1 MSRLVDQ
8 LTGMDRAGARRLEGV
23 GGIAD
28 LASSEGGRRWRPVVV
43 LVIVVG
49 IVMLSGAAVALRA
62 KSAVMT
68 LPAPRVPVSRPSP
81 ATAPTTSDRYTDL
94 VSRGVRA
101 ADEGNRAAAI
111 GLLQKATEL
120 RPGDAGTWN
129 TLGVVFVAEG
139 DTARGGSAFAKALRL
154 NPNYAEAHRNLAV
167 VLDRQGRSHEAAAHY
182 RAFMSLSADND
193 PARDDVRRRLT
204 EVSVSSSHAVDFK

>member
-1 MSRLVDQ
+1 VQ
-8 LTGMDRAGARRLEGV
+8 
-23 GGIAD
+23 
-28 LASSEGGRRWRPVVV
+28 
-43 LVIVVG
+43 
-49 IVMLSGAAVALRA
+49 
-62 KSAVMT
+62 
-68 LPAPRVPVSRPSP
+68 
-81 ATAPTTSDRYTDL
+81 
-94 VSRGVRA
+94 A

-111 GLLQKATEL
+111 GLLQKALEL

-129 TLGVVFVAEG
+129 ALGVVLVAEG
-139 DTARGGSAFAKALRL
+139 DNARGGNAFSKALRL

-204 EVSVSSSHAVDFK
+204 EVSVSSSHAVDSK

>member
-1 MSRLVDQ
+1 VQ
-8 LTGMDRAGARRLEGV
+8 
-23 GGIAD
+23 
-28 LASSEGGRRWRPVVV
+28 
-43 LVIVVG
+43 
-49 IVMLSGAAVALRA
+49 
-62 KSAVMT
+62 
-68 LPAPRVPVSRPSP
+68 
-81 ATAPTTSDRYTDL
+81 
-94 VSRGVRA
+94 A

-111 GLLQKATEL
+111 GLLQKAIEL

-139 DTARGGSAFAKALRL
+139 DAARGGSAFSKALRL